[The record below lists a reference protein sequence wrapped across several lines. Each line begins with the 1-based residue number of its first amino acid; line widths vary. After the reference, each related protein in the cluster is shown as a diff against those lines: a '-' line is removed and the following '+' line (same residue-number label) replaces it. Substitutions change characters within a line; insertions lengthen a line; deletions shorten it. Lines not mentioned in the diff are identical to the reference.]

1 MKLLNFQIKG
11 TELEIAERKF
21 DLHNHFT
28 LQGYTY
34 DTINKIFELNF
45 KGIVT
50 YCNPELELDNSL
62 TTELKIIF
70 RQVIFLRIQD
80 CPFDEKNVCFDGMEF
95 VSDLTKDTP
104 EIVRQI
110 QELFYTDEIESFNWK
125 NYIYISF
132 IHGVDILISAET
144 VEVRFH
150 QSNS

>member
-11 TELEIAERKF
+11 IELELADRKF

-28 LQGYTY
+28 LQGYSY
-34 DTINKIFELNF
+34 DTINRIFELNF
-45 KGIVT
+45 KGLVFHST
-50 YCNPELELDNSL
+50 PELELDNSL

-80 CPFDEKNVCFDGMEF
+80 RPFDETNICFLGMQF

-104 EIVRQI
+104 EIVMQI

-144 VEVRFH
+144 LEVRFN